1 MKHSILTLLFISI
14 LLLLTACSEE
24 TQEKQTP
31 SSSSINP
38 VDNYMDSRLDALD
51 MAKDSVKQ
59 SNIRTEEQNKA
70 MEDLTK

>member
-1 MKHSILTLLFISI
+1 MKHSVLTLLFISI

-31 SSSSINP
+31 SSSINP

-59 SNIRTEEQNKA
+59 SNTRTKEQNKA

>member
-1 MKHSILTLLFISI
+1 MKHSVLTLLFISI
-14 LLLLTACSEE
+14 LLLLTACEEE

-31 SSSSINP
+31 SSSINP
-38 VDNYMDSRLDALD
+38 VDTYMDSRLDALD